1 MFIAKYTYSAQLYPD
16 PMVVL
21 LKIEIFFEAER
32 IIKEGGISVIV
43 ITGVMFW
50 NIHFE
55 DLDLLSLLLLLW

>member
-1 MFIAKYTYSAQLYPD
+1 MFIAKYTSSAQLYPD

-43 ITGVMFW
+43 ITGVMF
-50 NIHFE
+50 
-55 DLDLLSLLLLLW
+55 